1 MNSKFIVIEG
11 LEGAGKTTARNIVV
25 ETLRSHGVKDVVF
38 TREPGGTPLAEK
50 LRELIKQ
57 GMADEKVTDKAEVL
71 MLYAARVQLVDNVIK
86 PALANGN
93 WVIGDRHDLS
103 SQAYQGGGRGI
114 DQQLLRSLRD
124 TVLGDFRPDL
134 TLYLDLPPT
143 IGLQRARQRGELDR
157 IEQESLAFFDRTRSR
172 YQELAAEDDSIL
184 TIDASQ
190 SIDAVSAD
198 IQAALQQWLQ
208 QQGLQPVAQGQS

>member
-25 ETLRSHGVKDVVF
+25 ETLRSHGVKEVVF

-86 PALANGN
+86 PALADGK

-134 TLYLDLPPT
+134 TLYLDLPPA

-172 YQELAAEDDSIL
+172 YQELAAEDGSIL

-198 IQAALQQWLQ
+198 IQATLQQWLQ
-208 QQGLQPVAQGQS
+208 QQGLQPVAQGQG

>member
-134 TLYLDLPPT
+134 TLYLDLPPA

-157 IEQESLAFFDRTRSR
+157 IEQESLAFFERTRSR

-198 IQAALQQWLQ
+198 IQATLQQWLQ
-208 QQGLQPVAQGQS
+208 QQGLQPVAQGQG

>member
-57 GMADEKVTDKAEVL
+57 GIADEKVTDKAEVL

-134 TLYLDLPPT
+134 TLYLDLPPA

-190 SIDAVSAD
+190 PIDAVSAD
-198 IQAALQQWLQ
+198 IQATLQQWLQ
-208 QQGLQPVAQGQS
+208 QQGLQPVAQGLG

>member
-57 GMADEKVTDKAEVL
+57 GIADEKVTDKAEVL

-134 TLYLDLPPT
+134 TLYLDLPPA

-172 YQELAAEDDSIL
+172 YQELAAEDGSIL

-198 IQAALQQWLQ
+198 IQATLQQWLQ
-208 QQGLQPVAQGQS
+208 QQGLQPVAQGQG

>member
-134 TLYLDLPPT
+134 TLYLDLPPA

-157 IEQESLAFFDRTRSR
+157 IEQESLTFFDRTRSR

-198 IQAALQQWLQ
+198 IQATLQQWLQ
-208 QQGLQPVAQGQS
+208 QQGLQPVAQGQG